1 MRYLDRIA
9 KRILDLTA
17 SFVGLILFL
26 PVFTGLAIAIVM
38 ESKGGVF
45 FRQKRVGLD
54 GQHFNLLKFRSMFI
68 ASEQKSQI
76 TVGDRDPRITK
87 VGYFIRKYKLDELA
101 QLWNVLLGEMSLV
114 GPRPEVPRYV
124 ALYTDEQKQLLSIK
138 PGITDLASLYYFEE
152 AKILANAE
160 DPEEAYVNEV
170 MPDKLSYSLDY
181 LSNTKGRRISYP

>member
-1 MRYLDRIA
+1 
-9 KRILDLTA
+9 
-17 SFVGLILFL
+17 
-26 PVFTGLAIAIVM
+26 
-38 ESKGGVF
+38 
-45 FRQKRVGLD
+45 
-54 GQHFNLLKFRSMFI
+54 MFI

-152 AKILANAE
+152 AEILANAA

-181 LSNTKGRRISYP
+181 LSKRNVGYDIYLVVLTILRIAGFKLKKVD